1 MLPSENP
8 VSSVPISAETTP
20 GPIQIALLT
29 VVSAAVVLFTTVFT
43 FGILRYPVLNAFK
56 AIRRKTRVSSTNAAD
71 D

>member
-8 VSSVPISAETTP
+8 VSSVPVSAETPP

-43 FGILRYPVLNAFK
+43 FGLLRYPALNVFK
-56 AIRRKTRVSSTNAAD
+56 ALKRKTRADSTNAIHD
-71 D
+71 